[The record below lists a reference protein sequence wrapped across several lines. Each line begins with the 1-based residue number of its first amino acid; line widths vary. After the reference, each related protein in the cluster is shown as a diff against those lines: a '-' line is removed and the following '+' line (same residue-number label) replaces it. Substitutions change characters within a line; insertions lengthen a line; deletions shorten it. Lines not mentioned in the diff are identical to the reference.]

1 MGNRPPDGFV
11 PAIRPGRGGAAGDTH
26 KLDDAYPV
34 GAGKLVG
41 GTPRDRGNGFVPSLL
56 VPG

>member
-1 MGNRPPDGFV
+1 MGLFRR
-11 PAIRPGRGGAAGDTH
+11 ISTGGAAGDTH

-41 GTPRDRGNGFVPSLL
+41 GTPQDWEVGSFRRF
-56 VPG
+56 PGA